1 MFQRLFAFPKRHP
14 FAFQL
19 AFATGK
25 TAAAD
30 YLVQKHLEKK
40 EKIDWNRNLV
50 FTCFG
55 GAYLGGFQWLIYVT
69 AFRRWF
75 PQMDKFAAQTM
86 AEKMKNKAGQAD
98 LAKQVMFDN
107 FVHYTF
113 IYFPVFYVFK
123 ESIQGEKGK
132 NRSPFDMV
140 KGGLEKY
147 KANFWGD
154 NAAIWALWI
163 PADIIIYA
171 IPIWMRLPANH
182 GLSFVWTCILSF
194 MRGDKIEETAEAGKP
209 GATLEL
215 VDEATAKDGK

>member
-1 MFQRLFAFPKRHP
+1 MVFRQILAFGQRRP

-19 AFATGK
+19 GVATVK

-30 YLVQKHLEKK
+30 LLVQRYVEGKTE
-40 EKIDWNRNLV
+40 IDWKRNAV
-50 FTCFG
+50 FTVFG

-75 PQMDKFAAQTM
+75 PNMDKFAAQTLKQKM
-86 AEKMKNKAGQAD
+86 ANRPGQID
-98 LAKQVMFDN
+98 LMKQVTFDN

-123 ESIQGEKGK
+123 ESIQQNEETSGPMGVVTGA
-132 NRSPFDMV
+132 M
-140 KGGLEKY
+140 EKY
-147 KANFWGD
+147 STNFWGD
-154 NAAIWALWI
+154 NLAIWALWI

-182 GLSFVWTCILSF
+182 GISFVWTCILSA
-194 MRGDKIEETAEAGKP
+194 MRGAKIEEDPEEEEAKVELIAE
-209 GATLEL
+209 
-215 VDEATAKDGK
+215 